1 MKKNYTI
8 LAIESS
14 CDDTSVAVVRDG
26 RQVLSCVISSQID
39 IHTRFGGVVPEIAS
53 RNHIS
58 AIDNVTAKAL
68 ADAGLTLKDID
79 AIAVTQGAGLIGSL
93 LVGISYAKALSFA
106 TGIPLI
112 AVNHIEGH
120 IAGNYITHKELTPP
134 FVCLLVSGGHTALV
148 KVDDYNHHELL
159 GSTLDDAVGE
169 AFDKVARTLGLPY
182 PGGPSVSEA
191 AKTGDPKAYRLPVPK
206 VEGKYNVSFSGL
218 KTAVLSAVNTANMK
232 GETIHVPDMAASF
245 QERIAQILAQKLLL
259 AAADTGARQICLAGG
274 VAANGRL
281 RQLVNDGAQKLGAKV
296 YLPQL
301 RFCGDNGAMIAS
313 QGYYEFLSGNTAG
326 LELNGLPTLPI
337 DYE

>member
-169 AFDKVARTLGLPY
+169 AFDKVSRLLGLGY
-182 PGGPSVSEA
+182 PGGPAVQRMA
-191 AKTGDPKAYRLPVPK
+191 
-206 VEGKYNVSFSGL
+206 EGGKDNIEFTRHHADNLGLNFSFSGK
-218 KTAVLSAVNTANMK
+218 KTAVINYLHTLEQR
-232 GETIHVPDMAASF
+232 GEKPNPHDVCASF
-245 QERIAQILAQKLLL
+245 QNWVVDDLTSKAIQACKQTGLNKLV
-259 AAADTGARQICLAGG
+259 LAGG
-274 VAANGRL
+274 VSANRALRTRL
-281 RQLVNDGAQKLGAKV
+281 DALAKKENIQV
-296 YLPQL
+296 FYPELIY
-301 RFCGDNGAMIAS
+301 CTDNAAMIGSSAYYLVK
-313 QGYYEFLSGNTAG
+313 QGKPFADYKLAPK
-326 LELNGLPTLPI
+326 PTI
-337 DYE
+337 DL

>member
-68 ADAGLTLKDID
+68 ADSGLTLKDID

-169 AFDKVARTLGLPY
+169 AFDKVSRLLGLGY
-182 PGGPSVSEA
+182 PGGPAVQRMA
-191 AKTGDPKAYRLPVPK
+191 
-206 VEGKYNVSFSGL
+206 EGGKDNIEFTRHHADNLGLNFSFSGK
-218 KTAVLSAVNTANMK
+218 KTAVINYLHTLEQR
-232 GETIHVPDMAASF
+232 GEKPNPHDVCASF
-245 QERIAQILAQKLLL
+245 QNWVVDDLTSKAIQACKQTGLNKLV
-259 AAADTGARQICLAGG
+259 LAGG
-274 VAANGRL
+274 VSANRALRTRL
-281 RQLVNDGAQKLGAKV
+281 DALANKENIQVFYPELI
-296 YLPQL
+296 Y
-301 RFCGDNGAMIAS
+301 CTDNAAMIGSSAYYLAK
-313 QGYYEFLSGNTAG
+313 QGKPFADTTLAPK
-326 LELNGLPTLPI
+326 PTI
-337 DYE
+337 DL

>member
-68 ADAGLTLKDID
+68 ADAGLTLKGID

-169 AFDKVARTLGLPY
+169 AFDKVSRLLGLGY
-182 PGGPSVSEA
+182 PGGPAVQRMA
-191 AKTGDPKAYRLPVPK
+191 
-206 VEGKYNVSFSGL
+206 EGGKDNIEFTRHHADNLGLNFSFSGK
-218 KTAVLSAVNTANMK
+218 KTAVINYLHTLEQR
-232 GETIHVPDMAASF
+232 GEKPNPHDVCASF
-245 QERIAQILAQKLLL
+245 QNWVVDDLTSKAIQACKQTGLNKLV
-259 AAADTGARQICLAGG
+259 LAGG
-274 VAANGRL
+274 VSANRALRTRL
-281 RQLVNDGAQKLGAKV
+281 DALAKKENIQV
-296 YLPQL
+296 FYPELIY
-301 RFCGDNGAMIAS
+301 CTDNAAMIGSSAYYLAK
-313 QGYYEFLSGNTAG
+313 QGKPFADYKLAPK
-326 LELNGLPTLPI
+326 PTI
-337 DYE
+337 DL

>member
-58 AIDNVTAKAL
+58 AIDNVAKKAL
-68 ADAGLTLKDID
+68 DDARLSLKDID

-106 TGIPLI
+106 TNIPLV

-120 IAGNYITHKELTPP
+120 IAANYITHKDLIPP
-134 FVCLLVSGGHTALV
+134 FVCLMVSGGHTALV
-148 KVDDYNHHELL
+148 QVDDYNHHILL

-169 AFDKVARTLGLPY
+169 AFDKVSRLLNLGY
-182 PGGPSVSEA
+182 PGGPAVQRMA
-191 AKTGDPKAYRLPVPK
+191 
-206 VEGKYNVSFSGL
+206 EGGRNDIEFTRHHTDNLGLNFSFSGK
-218 KTAVLSAVNTANMK
+218 KTAVINYLHTLEQR
-232 GETIHVPDMAASF
+232 GEKPDPHDVCASF
-245 QERIAQILAQKLLL
+245 QSWVVDDLTQKAILACKQTGLNKLV
-259 AAADTGARQICLAGG
+259 LAGG
-274 VAANGRL
+274 VSANRALRARL
-281 RQLVNDGAQKLGAKV
+281 DELAKKENIQLYYPELL
-296 YLPQL
+296 Y
-301 RFCGDNGAMIAS
+301 CTDNAAMIGSSAYYAVK
-313 QGYYEFLSGNTAG
+313 QGRPFADKTLSPK
-326 LELNGLPTLPI
+326 PTI
-337 DYE
+337 DL

>member
-169 AFDKVARTLGLPY
+169 AFDKVSRLLGLGY
-182 PGGPSVSEA
+182 PGGPAVQRMA
-191 AKTGDPKAYRLPVPK
+191 
-206 VEGKYNVSFSGL
+206 EGGKDNIEFARHHADNLGLNFSFSGK
-218 KTAVLSAVNTANMK
+218 KTAVINYLHTLEQR
-232 GETIHVPDMAASF
+232 GEKPNPHDVCASF
-245 QERIAQILAQKLLL
+245 QNWVVDDLTSKAIQACKQTGLNKLV
-259 AAADTGARQICLAGG
+259 LAGG
-274 VAANGRL
+274 VSANRALRTRL
-281 RQLVNDGAQKLGAKV
+281 DALAKKENIQV
-296 YLPQL
+296 FYPELIY
-301 RFCGDNGAMIAS
+301 CTDNAAMIGSSA
-313 QGYYEFLSGNTAG
+313 YYLAKQDKPFADTTLAPK
-326 LELNGLPTLPI
+326 PTI
-337 DYE
+337 DL